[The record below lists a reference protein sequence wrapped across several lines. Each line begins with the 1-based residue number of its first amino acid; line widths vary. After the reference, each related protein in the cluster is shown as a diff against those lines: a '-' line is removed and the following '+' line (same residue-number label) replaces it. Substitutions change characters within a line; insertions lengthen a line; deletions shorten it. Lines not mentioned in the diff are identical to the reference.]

1 MKAKNQHQSLHQENH
16 LKVQINKILITL
28 TPALA
33 SYTLSQSLTLH
44 ISLLMK
50 RTMMNLLQRFNHL
63 TNQLKKFSLNRV
75 FIQLLSNISLF
86 KIKRSL
92 QETKF
97 WVPSNSLPK
106 WRWNMTKLLMILLHR
121 RKRSWTSK
129 FLESS
134 TIIPRPSPSIK
145 NEQLQIKN

>member
-16 LKVQINKILITL
+16 LKAQINKILITL

-33 SYTLSQSLTLH
+33 SYTLSQNMKLH

-97 WVPSNSLPK
+97 
-106 WRWNMTKLLMILLHR
+106 
-121 RKRSWTSK
+121 
-129 FLESS
+129 
-134 TIIPRPSPSIK
+134 
-145 NEQLQIKN
+145 